1 MGFTTFLFL
10 LIGLLIE
17 IIDGF
22 LYLIDITRDSI
33 FPDYIFIT
41 LQSLQ
46 VFFPLLAIIFSLINC
61 FTNKKTTKTSKFIL
75 LAISTALFIAN
86 LNWLLTWFV
95 Y

>member
-10 LIGLLIE
+10 LFGLLIE

-22 LYLIDITRDSI
+22 LYLIDIARDI
-33 FPDYIFIT
+33 FPDYVFIT

-61 FTNKKTTKTSKFIL
+61 FTNNKSTKTSKFIL

-95 Y
+95 

>member
-17 IIDGF
+17 IIDSIS
-22 LYLIDITRDSI
+22 YVISTYTDSF
-33 FPDYIFIT
+33 FPDYVYIT

-61 FTNKKTTKTSKFIL
+61 FTDKKSTKTSKFIL
-75 LAISTALFIAN
+75 LALSTSLFIAN

-95 Y
+95 

>member
-1 MGFTTFLFL
+1 MGFTTLLFL

-17 IIDGF
+17 IIDG
-22 LYLIDITRDSI
+22 IICVISIARDSF
-33 FPDYIFIT
+33 FPDYVFIT

-61 FTNKKTTKTSKFIL
+61 FTNKKSTQTSKFIL

-95 Y
+95 

>member
-1 MGFTTFLFL
+1 MGFISFLFI

-17 IIDGF
+17 IIDGISYVISTF
-22 LYLIDITRDSI
+22 TNSF
-33 FPDYIFIT
+33 FPDYVYIT

-46 VFFPLLAIIFSLINC
+46 VFFPLVAIIFSLINC
-61 FTNKKTTKTSKFIL
+61 FTDKTSTKTPKFIL

-95 Y
+95 